1 MTARYANGRLQ
12 ISLISDRMIFIVV
25 SHSHFVSCHD
35 GISCTHMHNFYHAMH
50 ARLYQF
56 KSYLCSQLWFPTV
69 QDVLHAD
76 WQDVWH
82 SPQPPFLIVFCNLLV
97 FNVFTCFMM
106 LLSFFVISAH
116 MGYAI
121 CPLPV
126 ILCIYSLSSGVLLT
140 YTV

>member
-35 GISCTHMHNFYHAMH
+35 GISGTHMHNFYHAMH
-50 ARLYQF
+50 ARLYQL

-82 SPQPPFLIVFCNLLV
+82 SPQPPFFTVFCKLFV
-97 FNVFTCFMM
+97 FKVLMCFMAHS
-106 LLSFFVISAH
+106 SFIVVDARLF
-116 MGYAI
+116 
-121 CPLPV
+121 
-126 ILCIYSLSSGVLLT
+126 YSLRPLT
-140 YTV
+140 LPIIA

>member
-12 ISLISDRMIFIVV
+12 ISLISDRMIYIVV
-25 SHSHFVSCHD
+25 SHSHFVRCHN
-35 GISCTHMHNFYHAMH
+35 GISGTHMHNFYHAMH
-50 ARLYQF
+50 ARPYQL

-82 SPQPPFLIVFCNLLV
+82 SPQPPFLIVLCNLLV

-126 ILCIYSLSSGVLLT
+126 ILCIYSLSRGVLLT

>member
-1 MTARYANGRLQ
+1 MQGAVTDL
-12 ISLISDRMIFIVV
+12 LIFIRT
-25 SHSHFVSCHD
+25 D
-35 GISCTHMHNFYHAMH
+35 
-50 ARLYQF
+50 
-56 KSYLCSQLWFPTV
+56 YLCSQTWLPTV
-69 QDVLHAD
+69 QEVLHAD

-126 ILCIYSLSSGVLLT
+126 ILCIYSLSRGVLLT